1 MDIVTI
7 KNAINA
13 LEGIVTANKMS
24 TIKDIIKE
32 AVIEFH
38 QNKMES
44 SIDADLS
51 VLEIDDIDI
60 QDIIID
66 EVDTPF

>member
-1 MDIVTI
+1 
-7 KNAINA
+7 
-13 LEGIVTANKMS
+13 MS